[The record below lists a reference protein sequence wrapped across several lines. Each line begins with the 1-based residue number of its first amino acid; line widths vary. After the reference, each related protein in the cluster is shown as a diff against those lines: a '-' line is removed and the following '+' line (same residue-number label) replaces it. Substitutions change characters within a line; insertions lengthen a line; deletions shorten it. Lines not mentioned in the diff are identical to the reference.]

1 MEKKVDVHFYGT
13 GNAFSII
20 KPNTSFGFELGTN
33 LKTIFIF
40 EVPMSTTRQIID
52 QGRLIHDNFDNDTIN
67 SIVICI
73 SHLHEDHAG
82 GLSTLLAWF
91 KYAKKIPLEDKV
103 TIICPNID
111 DMETYLDLTL
121 HLPNEQNPVITDRY
135 YYILNKIA
143 TVEIQPED
151 VIHCKGMNSVG
162 FDVTVTRP
170 AESKYDARFRFYYT
184 GDCIEIPAHIVSQ
197 FNNYDI
203 DILISEISEFPIEP
217 WNVHCS
223 YEFFKKNFSPEDIRN
238 RIIFVH
244 YNFDYKKV
252 LGMN

>member
-1 MEKKVDVHFYGT
+1 MKKKVDVHFYGT
-13 GNAFSII
+13 GNAFSIR
-20 KPNTSFGFELGTN
+20 PNTSFGFELCTN

-40 EVPMSTTRQIID
+40 EVPMSTTKQIID
-52 QGRLIHDNFDNDTIN
+52 QGHLIHDNFDNDSIA

-121 HLPNEQNPVITDRY
+121 HLPNKQNPVITEQY
-135 YYILNKIA
+135 YRMRHMDA
-143 TVEIQPED
+143 MVEIQPED
-151 VIHCKGMNSVG
+151 VVHCKGMNSVG
-162 FDVTVTRP
+162 FDVTVTHP
-170 AESKYDARFRFYYT
+170 AESKFATQFRFYYT
-184 GDCIEIPAHIVSQ
+184 GDCIEIPPHIVSQ
-197 FNNYDI
+197 FNKHDI
-203 DILISEISEFPIEP
+203 DILISEISEFPIES

-223 YEFFKKNFSPEDIRN
+223 YEFFKKNFNPEDIRN

-252 LGMN
+252 LNLN

>member
-1 MEKKVDVHFYGT
+1 MKKKIDLHFYGN
-13 GNAFSII
+13 GNAFSVR
-20 KPNTSFGFELGTN
+20 PNTSFGFELYTN

-40 EVPMSTTRQIID
+40 EVPMSTTKQIID
-52 QGRLIHDNFDNDTIN
+52 EGYLFDNDSIN

-82 GLSTLLAWF
+82 GLSTLLAWL
-91 KYAKKIPLEDKV
+91 KYTKMIPLEDKV
-103 TIICPNID
+103 TIICPNIE
-111 DMETYLDLTL
+111 DMELYMALTL
-121 HLPNEQNPVITDRY
+121 HLPNKQKPRITEQY
-135 YYILNKIA
+135 YRIHNMNT
-143 TVEIQPED
+143 TVEIQPEG
-151 VIHCKGMNSVG
+151 VVHCEGIESIG
-162 FDVTVTRP
+162 FDVTATYLI
-170 AESKYDARFRFYYT
+170 EGNYFTQFRFYYT

-197 FNNYDI
+197 FNNHDI

-223 YEFFKKNFSPEDIRN
+223 YEFFKKNFSLEDIHN

-252 LGMN
+252 LA